1 MCVLPSGR
9 EPQAERP
16 RVVPSPGSKTED
28 QQSKTLDSWTS
39 AFSLSGQA
47 GCGLLPF
54 DFATLSV
61 QAQL

>member
-9 EPQAERP
+9 GPQAKRP
-16 RVVPSPGSKTED
+16 RVVPSLGSKTED
-28 QQSKTLDSWTS
+28 QQSQTLDSWTS
-39 AFSLSGQA
+39 AFSPSGQA